1 MYVIPCTVNA
11 SVNLHKVG
19 AHDMVSAEA
28 MLRICHAL
36 NGILG
41 TTSELYIP
49 VGTLSTFVHAYTHV
63 HIVHVLVAS

>member
-41 TTSELYIP
+41 TTSELYLWGHCP
-49 VGTLSTFVHAYTHV
+49 PLYM
-63 HIVHVLVAS
+63 HIHMYI